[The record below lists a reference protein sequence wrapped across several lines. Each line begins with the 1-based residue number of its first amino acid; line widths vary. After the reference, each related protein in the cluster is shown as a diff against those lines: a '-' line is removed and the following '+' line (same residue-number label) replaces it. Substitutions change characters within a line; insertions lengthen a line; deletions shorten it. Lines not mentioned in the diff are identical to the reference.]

1 MTDTEEM
8 LNAKRVKQHLLCI
21 SLKSEME

>member
-21 SLKSEME
+21 SLKS